1 MKENKM
7 MRVVF
12 SLLVAVLLTT
22 CAISGTFAKYV
33 TSGSNSGSAR
43 VAKFGVTVSGTA
55 DVFKKTYAKDGQ
67 SVTLNADTVVSTED
81 VVAPGTS
88 GSMAKFTITG
98 VPEVAVRVEFAGK
111 LELGNNWVDSNSAYY
126 CPIEITVGKET
137 VKGLSYK
144 SADDFEKAVN
154 AEIAKYTQDYE
165 AGTDLSK
172 VYANDTA
179 TDSANTDDST
189 NIYALA
195 PTISWAWAFNNDDEK
210 DTDLDD
216 EKDTDLGNQADP
228 SKVANISLSV
238 TATVTQID

>member
-1 MKENKM
+1 MEENKM

-88 GSMAKFTITG
+88 GSMANFTITG
-98 VPEVAVRVEFAGK
+98 TPEVAVRVEFAGE

-165 AGTDLSK
+165 AGTDLSTIG
-172 VYANDTA
+172 AA
-179 TDSANTDDST
+179 
-189 NIYALA
+189 A

-210 DTDLDD
+210 DTHLDD
-216 EKDTDLGNQADP
+216 KKDTYLGNQADP